1 MDSDGDGVGDIRGIT
16 SKLQHLQDAG
26 IGATW
31 MSPIFRSPMVDF
43 GYDISDYMA
52 IQPEYGTMED
62 FDGMMQEANRLGIRI
77 VLDFVPNHS
86 SDQCEWFLRSVSREP
101 EYEDFY
107 VWHDGRENPKGG
119 DPLPPNNWV
128 DLVFVLL
135 YGGVSQLRLVQ
146 ISAIGFLR
154 FGLDVSS
161 TAGAVLSASVHERA
175 AGSELSESGRGATD
189 GRGDAVLAR

>member
-1 MDSDGDGVGDIRGIT
+1 MDSDGDGVGDLRGIT
-16 SKLQHLQDAG
+16 SKLQHLRDAG

-43 GYDISDYMA
+43 GYDIADYMA

-62 FDGMMQEANRLGIRI
+62 FDGMMQEANRLGIRV

-86 SDQCEWFLRSVSREP
+86 SDQCEWFLRSVLREP

-107 VWHDGRENPKGG
+107 VWHDGQENPKGG

-128 DLVFVLL
+128 VFL
-135 YGGVSQLRLVQ
+135 
-146 ISAIGFLR
+146 
-154 FGLDVSS
+154 
-161 TAGAVLSASVHERA
+161 SVH
-175 AGSELSESGRGATD
+175 
-189 GRGDAVLAR
+189 